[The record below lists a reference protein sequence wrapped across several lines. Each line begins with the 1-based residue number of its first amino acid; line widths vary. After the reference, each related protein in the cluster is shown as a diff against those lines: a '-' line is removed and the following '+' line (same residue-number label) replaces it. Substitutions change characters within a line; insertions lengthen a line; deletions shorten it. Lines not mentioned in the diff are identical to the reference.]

1 MAEKAEK
8 TDKDQETTQNED
20 ETTHQ
25 NEDETTTEKS
35 EKTFTQ
41 AELDK
46 VIADRLA
53 RERAKMPPQDKLKAF
68 EEWQKSQQTEAEK
81 AAEREK
87 EYQAQAAR
95 NTELQRELAVI
106 KAGVKADDAEYVI
119 FKVGKM
125 EGEFADNLKTFLA
138 ENTKYTEPETTTV
151 DGMKHGASKKGDES
165 ELTENDRA
173 LMGLPLKKKD

>member
-1 MAEKAEK
+1 MAEEANT
-8 TDKDQETTQNED
+8 TDKDQDTTTQNED
-20 ETTHQ
+20 NSTA
-25 NEDETTTEKS
+25 EKL

-87 EYQAQAAR
+87 EYQAAAAR

-106 KAGVKADDAEYVI
+106 KAGVKAEDAEYVL

-125 EGEFADNLKTFLA
+125 EGEFADNLKAFLA
-138 ENTKYTEPETTTV
+138 ENTKYTDPETTTV
-151 DGMKHGASKKGDES
+151 EGMKHKPPKSGDDDAIVAAARE
-165 ELTENDRA
+165 A
-173 LMGLPLKKKD
+173 AGLKK

>member
-1 MAEKAEK
+1 MATKAKE
-8 TDKDQETTQNED
+8 TDNDQENTLKDED

-25 NEDETTTEKS
+25 NEDETTAEKP

-53 RERAKMPPQDKLKAF
+53 RERAKMPAADKLKAF
-68 EEWQKSQQTEAEK
+68 DEWQKSQQTEAEK

-87 EYQAQAAR
+87 EYQAAAAR
-95 NTELQRELAVI
+95 NTELQRELAVL
-106 KAGVKADDAEYVI
+106 KAGVKADDIEYVI

-125 EGEFADNLKTFLA
+125 EGEFSDNLKTFLA
-138 ENTKYTEPETTTV
+138 ENTKYTEPETATV
-151 DGMKHGASKKGDES
+151 EGMKHKPPLSGGEDGVEAAFLKR
-165 ELTENDRA
+165 NP
-173 LMGLPLKKKD
+173 GLKVE

>member
-1 MAEKAEK
+1 MAEEANT
-8 TDKDQETTQNED
+8 TDKDQDTTTQNED
-20 ETTHQ
+20 NSTA
-25 NEDETTTEKS
+25 EKL

-87 EYQAQAAR
+87 EYQAQQSR

-106 KAGVKADDAEYVI
+106 KAGVKAEDAEYVL

-125 EGEFADNLKTFLA
+125 EGEFADNLKAFLA

-151 DGMKHGASKKGDES
+151 DGMKHKPPKSGDDDAIVAAARE
-165 ELTENDRA
+165 A
-173 LMGLPLKKKD
+173 AGLKK

>member
-1 MAEKAEK
+1 MAEEANT
-8 TDKDQETTQNED
+8 TDKDQDTTTQNED
-20 ETTHQ
+20 NSTA
-25 NEDETTTEKS
+25 EKL

-87 EYQAQAAR
+87 EYQAAAAR

-106 KAGVKADDAEYVI
+106 KAGVKAEDAEYVL

-125 EGEFADNLKTFLA
+125 EGEFADNLKAFLA

-151 DGMKHGASKKGDES
+151 DGMKHKPPKSGDDDAIVAAARE
-165 ELTENDRA
+165 A
-173 LMGLPLKKKD
+173 AGLKK

>member
-1 MAEKAEK
+1 MAEEANT
-8 TDKDQETTQNED
+8 TDKDQDTTTQNED
-20 ETTHQ
+20 NSTA
-25 NEDETTTEKS
+25 EKL

-87 EYQAQAAR
+87 EYQAAAAR

-106 KAGVKADDAEYVI
+106 KAGVKAEDAEYVL

-125 EGEFADNLKTFLA
+125 EGEFADNLKAFLA
-138 ENTKYTEPETTTV
+138 ENTKYTEPETATV
-151 DGMKHGASKKGDES
+151 DGMKHKPPKSGDDDAIVAAARE
-165 ELTENDRA
+165 A
-173 LMGLPLKKKD
+173 AGLKK